1 MAESFGPIVSA
12 EWLAANLDKP
22 DVRVIDMRWFLGE
35 AGKGRKEF
43 EAGHIP
49 GAVFIDLDV
58 DISAPKGAGRHPN
71 PSKDQFEKAMR
82 GAGINKD
89 HRVVAYDDA
98 GASVAGR
105 LWYLLRIHGHENVA
119 VLDGGLQAWK
129 GALQESAPSVKDG
142 DFEARDPDLSGTLTY
157 EEMREVDTEK
167 TVVLDARAAERYLG
181 ETEPVDPVAGHI
193 PGAKNAEW
201 KGNLGPDGK
210 FLPREELRR
219 RYSDLGVMPGNTIAY
234 CGSGVTSCHD
244 LIAIELA
251 GLGPA
256 KLYAGSWSDWSSRP
270 DAPVATGSE

>member
-1 MAESFGPIVSA
+1 MPESFGPIVSA

-22 DVRVIDMRWFLGE
+22 DVKVIDLRWYLGE
-35 AGKGRKEF
+35 AGKGRKEY

-49 GAVFIDLDV
+49 GAFFIDLDV
-58 DISAPKGAGRHPN
+58 DISAHEGAGRHPN
-71 PSKDQFEKAMR
+71 PSREQFEKAMR
-82 GAGINKD
+82 DAGINKD
-89 HRVVAYDDA
+89 DRVVAYDDA
-98 GASVAGR
+98 GGSVAGR
-105 LWYLLRIHGHENVA
+105 LWYLLKIHGHDNVA

-129 GALQESAPSVKDG
+129 GALEDSAPSVKTG
-142 DFEARDPDLSGTLTY
+142 DFEAKDPDLSGTLTY
-157 EEMREVDTEK
+157 DEMREVDTNK

-181 ETEPVDPVAGHI
+181 ETEPVDPIAGHI

-210 FLPREELRR
+210 FLPPEELRR
-219 RYSDLGVMPGNTIAY
+219 RYTDLGVKPGNTIAY